1 MLERCLFSK
10 LAGNPVRQG
19 VVRFDSFMNAPK
31 LPTTGKLLR
40 SSPLFFL
47 PMLLLCGCGA
57 TATPIALGQAA
68 APTPTAPAA
77 NPFSR
82 VVVLGDSI
90 SAGFQNGS
98 LLDRQQPNGWA
109 SLLAAQAGFSLTLPL
124 MAPPG
129 FPAVYQLVGGTFPPV
144 VEQEPGI
151 TPGRDNPRATIND
164 FAVPGHNLYQL
175 LNAAPVAEPATA
187 TEQMTSYVLGY
198 PAGASGT
205 QVQQALRQQP
215 TLVYLW
221 IGGDDALPALPTGDP
236 SQMTPVSTFASEF
249 AQLLSTLQ
257 AGTHAH
263 LMVAN
268 VPDVTEIA
276 YMTSATSLLELFSK
290 VTGLP
295 QALFSAAFHI
305 YPGDLLNAQGLQD
318 LEVDVKRVE
327 ALQLPFPLPAGDVLT
342 AANVAV
348 VQSTIN
354 GYNEAISLQVAAA
367 GGTVVDMH
375 ALIDS
380 WAADGI
386 TINGYHAQTTFLG
399 GMFGLDG
406 IHPTNTG
413 YAVLANQWISSTN
426 AALGTTVPLV
436 DLSAVAAQDPLFGP
450 AVNSGTAAQG
460 STPEIVLP
468 AVPVGSKA
476 AQTLLFG
483 LRESK

>member
-1 MLERCLFSK
+1 MFSAIERVL
-10 LAGNPVRQG
+10 
-19 VVRFDSFMNAPK
+19 RFDSFMPSPETSPEATSNMKTIRKPLCFLSSLL
-31 LPTTGKLLR
+31 LPSLG
-40 SSPLFFL
+40 F
-47 PMLLLCGCGA
+47 LCGCGA
-57 TATPIALGQAA
+57 AAVPIALGQTP
-68 APTPTAPAA
+68 APPGASAA

-98 LLDRQQPNGWA
+98 LMDRQQPNGWA
-109 SLLAAQAGFSLTLPL
+109 SLVAAQAGFKLTLPL
-124 MAPPG
+124 IGAPG
-129 FPAVYQLVGGTFPPV
+129 FPAVYQLVGSTFPPV
-144 VEQEPGI
+144 VQQEPGS
-151 TPGRDNPRATIND
+151 TAGRDNPLAQIND
-164 FAVPGHNLYQL
+164 FAVPGYNLYQL
-175 LNAAPVAEPATA
+175 LNAAPVAEPTNGI
-187 TEQMTSYVLGY
+187 EQMTSYVLGY
-198 PAGASGT
+198 PSGTSGT
-205 QVQQALRQQP
+205 QVEQALRQQP
-215 TLVYLW
+215 TLVYVW

-236 SQMTPVSTFASEF
+236 TQMTPVSTFSSELG
-249 AQLLSTLQ
+249 QLLSTLG

-276 YMTSATSLLELFSK
+276 YMTSATSVLELFAK

-318 LEVDVKRVE
+318 LEADVKRVE
-327 ALQLPFPLPAGDVLT
+327 AQELPFPLPASDVLT

-354 GYNEAISLQVAAA
+354 GYNEAISRQVTAA

-375 ALIDS
+375 GLINN
-380 WAADGI
+380 WAANGI
-386 TINGYHAQTTFLG
+386 TLNGYHAQTTFLG

-413 YAVLANQWISSTN
+413 YAVIANQWITSTN
-426 AALGTTVPLV
+426 AALGTAVPLINV
-436 DLSAVAAQDPLFGP
+436 SAIAARDPLFGP
-450 AVNSGTAAQG
+450 AVGGSGASAPASAPQ
-460 STPEIVLP
+460 IALP

-476 AQTLLFG
+476 AQALLFG
-483 LRESK
+483 LSTAK

>member
-1 MLERCLFSK
+1 MCSLETSPEASLKRTIRRPLHLLSSLLLPS
-10 LAGNPVRQG
+10 LA
-19 VVRFDSFMNAPK
+19 
-31 LPTTGKLLR
+31 
-40 SSPLFFL
+40 
-47 PMLLLCGCGA
+47 LLCGCGA

-68 APTPTAPAA
+68 LPPPSTPAV
-77 NPFSR
+77 NPFGK

-98 LLDRQQPNGWA
+98 LMDRQQPNGWA
-109 SLLAAQAGFSLTLPL
+109 SLVAAQAGFPLMLPL
-124 MAPPG
+124 MAAPG
-129 FPAVYQLVGGTFPPV
+129 FPAVYQLVGNTFPPV
-144 VEQEPGI
+144 VQQEPGA
-151 TPGRDNPRATIND
+151 TTGRDNPLAKIND

-175 LNAAPVAEPATA
+175 LNSSPVAEPTNGI
-187 TEQMTSYVLGY
+187 EQMTSYVLGY
-198 PAGASGT
+198 PAGTSGT
-205 QVQQALRQQP
+205 QVEQAIRQQP

-236 SQMTPVSTFASEF
+236 SQMTPVSTFSSELG
-249 AQLLSTLQ
+249 QLLSTLQ

-276 YMTSATSLLELFSK
+276 YMTSATSLLELFAK

-318 LEVDVKRVE
+318 LEADVKLLE
-327 ALQLPFPLPAGDVLT
+327 ALELPFPLPASDVLT

-348 VQSTIN
+348 VQSTID
-354 GYNEAISLQVAAA
+354 GYNEAISRQVTAA

-375 ALIDS
+375 GLIDS
-380 WAADGI
+380 WAAKGI

-413 YAVLANQWISSTN
+413 YALIANQWIAGTN
-426 AALGTTVPLV
+426 AALGTAVSPVDVATVA
-436 DLSAVAAQDPLFGP
+436 SRDPLFGP
-450 AVNSGTAAQG
+450 AAGGSGASAPVSTSG
-460 STPEIVLP
+460 SMQQVALP
-468 AVPVGSKA
+468 PVPVGSKA
-476 AQTLLFG
+476 AQALLFG
-483 LRESK
+483 LSEGK